1 MCKQRATGTI
11 KGSQEMNYSGLF
23 VNEEQL
29 TWVDVG
35 GGVTRKILGYDS
47 ALMMVRVKF
56 QEHSVGAM
64 HSHPH
69 RQVTFVEKGSFE
81 VQIAEEKRL
90 LRAGDSFFIP
100 SGVEHGVVALEE
112 GVLVDVFTPMRE
124 DFLVKV

>member
-1 MCKQRATGTI
+1 
-11 KGSQEMNYSGLF
+11 MNYSGLF